1 MSIRIGSSCVMS
13 LSMALGKVVETRRF
27 YDGFS
32 GWQEVAQNAI
42 KNKQY
47 LIVTPC
53 NHNDKTVKYLNN
65 TQWVNFIDDTCKY
78 LIGIG
83 ANRYNARISLI
94 NEPMK
99 YISREKYADLIN
111 LAYPI
116 VKSYGLLCGAGN
128 EEFVTAQARD
138 NMYQYILN
146 HCQFD
151 ILDIHIQGSC
161 NSKADTDKWIAEVKS
176 WINYWQKPVDCTEA
190 FYGDIRTQ
198 AGYDLLCY
206 QLKKA
211 DEIKCP
217 NFCNV
222 FNNLDK
228 SAFPYQ
234 DSTDQWHKLCFKIN
248 GDIRSVY
255 WVLWMDEIAGSGP
268 EPNIKE
274 EEMEYLRPDELQAVY
289 DAFNLKTPYH
299 YKTPNLFV
307 VGEKDPSKPFT
318 WADADAMEETRMKA
332 LISGLKKLNVLPSDF
347 PDYPNIKYNSDG
359 SWNGKWLEYAKS
371 KPKEGL

>member
-78 LIGIG
+78 LISIG

-138 NMYQYILN
+138 NMYQYILTN
-146 HCQFD
+146 CQFD

-161 NSKADTDKWIAEVKS
+161 NSKADTDKWIDEVKS

-248 GDIRSVY
+248 GKMILLSSSDILSR
-255 WVLWMDEIAGSGP
+255 G
-268 EPNIKE
+268 
-274 EEMEYLRPDELQAVY
+274 
-289 DAFNLKTPYH
+289 
-299 YKTPNLFV
+299 TPNSCFT
-307 VGEKDPSKPFT
+307 KP
-318 WADADAMEETRMKA
+318 
-332 LISGLKKLNVLPSDF
+332 SGLTTGITITICLCLVSAPSSETSQSSKLVTAGTTPSSS
-347 PDYPNIKYNSDG
+347 PC
-359 SWNGKWLEYAKS
+359 L
-371 KPKEGL
+371 KPIMTAISFTSSGTSLSVI

>member
-78 LIGIG
+78 LISIG
-83 ANRYNARISLI
+83 ANKYNARISLI

-138 NMYQYILN
+138 NMYQYILTN
-146 HCQFD
+146 CQFD

-268 EPNIKE
+268 EPNIIIE
-274 EEMEYLRPDELQAVY
+274 EDDDMKLEVLKVGSKGNQVQWLQEILEIEYGYENEGERDGIFGPKTEAQVKAYQQAQGITVDGIVGKQTTAELINMAI
-289 DAFNLKTPYH
+289 DT
-299 YKTPNLFV
+299 
-307 VGEKDPSKPFT
+307 FT
-318 WADADAMEETRMKA
+318 
-332 LISGLKKLNVLPSDF
+332 
-347 PDYPNIKYNSDG
+347 PDYWMYKLVIYMAY
-359 SWNGKWLEYAKS
+359 E
-371 KPKEGL
+371 